1 MQVWSLGRED
11 PLEKD
16 LATQSG
22 ILAWSFPWTE
32 EPGRLQS
39 TESQRV
45 GMTEHALSC
54 GLPFS
59 TLGFCYVQIFKQRVL
74 LPRELA
80 THTSWAEQC
89 MLSWTEFAAG
99 PVKMKISSPV
109 FNFFSALRF
118 PFFLSFFFF

>member
-1 MQVWSLGRED
+1 M
-11 PLEKD
+11 
-16 LATQSG
+16 ATYSS
-22 ILAWSFPWTE
+22 ILAWRIPRTE
-32 EPGRLQS
+32 EPGGLQS

-45 GMTEHALSC
+45 GMTEHTRSC

-109 FNFFSALRF
+109 FNFFSARF